1 MLDEKESKLAFME
14 EESFHNSYFEE
25 KYNSIETESWSS
37 EPENEVMGEEDLA
50 LTLTK
55 AWQYYEDYD
64 FTTADELFE
73 LALSSHPDCADGW
86 VGKFCVYFW
95 HKMDSEDLL
104 DDEGILLYQKAKR
117 LMGEEF
123 HEVLRDTE
131 QFIFKE
137 GMSVMAKETQ
147 NGTYFEKYDLYCA
160 DSELVEI
167 LRMVANF
174 MEEDELDRFLDTF
187 ETNYQLYQD
196 MLEIQK
202 GDPKAM
208 VLADPAYLA
217 ASQKCEELEGSIAAS
232 RGSYAWVE
240 WWHILIA
247 VGCTLASWLIMGEAD
262 WVLETLGFSLHLV
275 PAAVSLM
282 LFMSISAI
290 RGKNCFDF
298 AESVGFAAIPAAV
311 LYLAVEFLIF
321 RMARNLDPSLTW
333 GTMLYGLFWV
343 VGAALVL
350 IFIVLLFDE
359 FKTALIYGVIA
370 YLIFRGITN
379 WLGIR
384 SIDWYILQHIRGPIV
399 IGSLVIS
406 IAMTVLLVKKYFETN
421 KKAGQSVSLKKELAQ
436 ATEVRDQLYAEK
448 LAQLRAPFEG
458 HVAEVYLVELD
469 KLLK

>member
-14 EESFHNSYFEE
+14 EESFHNSYYDE
-25 KYNSIETESWSS
+25 KYNTIETESWSS

-50 LTLTK
+50 LTLSK
-55 AWQYYEDYD
+55 AWDYYLKKDYD
-64 FTTADELFE
+64 TADELFE
-73 LALSSHPDCADGW
+73 LALSSDPDCADAC
-86 VGKFCVYFW
+86 VGQFCVYYW
-95 HKMDSEDLL
+95 HKMYANVLLDKKGVSLYKKAKDLL
-104 DDEGILLYQKAKR
+104 DGEYHDALRAT
-117 LMGEEF
+117 EEF
-123 HEVLRDTE
+123 
-131 QFIFKE
+131 IFE
-137 GMSVMAKETQ
+137 DGMDDIKLETKD
-147 NGTYFEKYDLYCA
+147 GTYFEKYDTYCA
-160 DSELVEI
+160 GSEFVKI

-174 MEEDELDRFLDTF
+174 MEADELDRFLDTF
-187 ETNYQLYQD
+187 EANYLLYLD
-196 MLEIQK
+196 MQK
-202 GDPKAM
+202 LQECDPKAM

-217 ASQKCEELEGSIAAS
+217 ASRKCEDLESAIS
-232 RGSYAWVE
+232 STRKSYVWVE

-247 VGCTLASWLIMGEAD
+247 VGCALASWLIMGEAD
-262 WVLETLGFSLHLV
+262 WIVETLGFSIHLV

-282 LFMSISAI
+282 LFLSINVLC
-290 RGKNCFDF
+290 GKYNFDF

-321 RMARNLDPSLTW
+321 RMARSLDPTLTW

-343 VGAALVL
+343 IGAGLVL

-370 YLIFRGITN
+370 YLIFRGLTE

-384 SIDWYILQHIRGPIV
+384 SIDWYILQHIRMPIV

-406 IAMTVLLVKKYFETN
+406 IGMTVLLVKKYFDTN
-421 KKAGQSVSLKKELAQ
+421 KKSGDTVALKKELAQ
-436 ATEVRDQLYAEK
+436 ATEARDQLYSEK

-458 HVAEVYLVELD
+458 HVAEVYLAELD